1 MVRAANDPT
10 FFLQPSDSKTDAVFR
25 SPCGRHDLP
34 GGDPGAMDHT
44 EQNHVF
50 RTRDANALLQGEVE
64 RHRVET
70 GDVVQTPSESDR
82 VALQHPGTKVG
93 RVPSASNTRLRG
105 PLARSSLRS
114 VCGCHVISFATIDSP
129 QRGRC

>member
-34 GGDPGAMDHT
+34 VVDPGAMDHT
-44 EQNHVF
+44 EQIHVF

-82 VALQHPGTKVG
+82 VALQHPGTIVG

-105 PLARSSLRS
+105 PLARSSLHTKNRNQNN
-114 VCGCHVISFATIDSP
+114 TKTTNESP
-129 QRGRC
+129 QRDRC